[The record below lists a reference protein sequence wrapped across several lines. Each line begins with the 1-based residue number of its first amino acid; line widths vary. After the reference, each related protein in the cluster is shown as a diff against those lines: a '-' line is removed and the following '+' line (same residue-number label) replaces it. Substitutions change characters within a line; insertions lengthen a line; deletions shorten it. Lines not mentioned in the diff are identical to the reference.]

1 MKEIIDL
8 VHLRESTSFIRSTF
22 LHTAKT
28 AIVLGTGLG
37 SIEQDFEIISSLKYN
52 EIPHMPSST
61 TESHKGALILVRKE
75 RLYFILVSG
84 RFHIYEGYS
93 AAESVYMIHLLHAI
107 GVENLIITNAV
118 GGVNPHYEEGELVM
132 ITDHINLFPDH
143 PLRGKN
149 HEALGP
155 KFPDMS
161 AAYDLGLRVI
171 ARKEA
176 NSIGLK
182 LMEGIYF
189 GWAGPS
195 LETPAEYKM
204 IHILGGDVVG
214 MSTVPEVIVANY
226 YGMKVLCFS
235 VVSNVCFPPARIKVT
250 TVEDVIS
257 VVTKSAGKLNRLI
270 LKICLHLN

>member
-1 MKEIIDL
+1 MKEIVDL
-8 VHLRESTSFIRSTF
+8 DQLKESTSFVKSRFAQS
-22 LHTAKT
+22 AKT

-37 SIEQDFEIISSLKYN
+37 SLEQDFTLVESIKYK

-61 TESHKGALILVRKE
+61 TESHKGALILVQKDDGF
-75 RLYFILVSG
+75 YILVSG

-93 AAESVYMIHLLHAI
+93 ASESTYMIHLLHAI

-161 AAYDLGLRVI
+161 IAYDLGLR
-171 ARKEA
+171 ALASEEA
-176 NSIGLK
+176 KSMGLK

-204 IHILGGDVVG
+204 IHVLGADVVG

-235 VVSNVCFPPARIKVT
+235 VVSNVCFPPGRIKFT

-257 VVTKSAGKLNRLI
+257 VVTKSAGKLNQLI
-270 LKICLHLN
+270 LKICLRL